1 MKKRIAIRGAGA
13 LKETFK
19 QAYKVQMNMHFEHVH
34 IQNDDEKFLKE
45 VVEYI
50 RRNISNPDL
59 SIEALS
65 REMKMSRVWLYKKI
79 LLFTGKSP
87 VEFIRAI
94 RLQKAVQLLE
104 NSQMKIAQIAG
115 EVGFDTP
122 QYFSRIFKKE
132 YNILPSAYVHFS
144 REAKTRAVLNDYGL
158 KYHLS
163 AS

>member
-1 MKKRIAIRGAGA
+1 
-13 LKETFK
+13 
-19 QAYKVQMNMHFEHVH
+19 MNMHFEHVH